1 MRGAAEAA
9 RMGPVIQSAATM
21 RARGCGGVP
30 HGALSINQPILMNR
44 ISLGLLAAVAL
55 AGCSNAEVKEEK
67 KEGFRLSDTMM
78 QQIVLDTVRLRPVQ
92 NELVLTGEIAA
103 NGDKTVQ
110 VFPQVGGVVEQLEV
124 QLGDKVTKGQLLA
137 VIRSG
142 EIADVQNQTTASTSD
157 LDIARKNLDVAED
170 MYKAG
175 LNSERDVVL
184 ARAEVTKARGTV
196 SKNRKQL
203 NVYGIG
209 QNGMYELRAPIA
221 GFITEKKATEHE
233 QFNVNDSNVGNLFT
247 VSDLDD
253 VWIMA
258 NVFEADISKVKVG
271 YSADVTTLSYPDKH
285 FRGKIDKVFN
295 VLDPD
300 SKVMKVRVRLANPG
314 YLLKPAMYAQ
324 VRVENTE
331 GAKALAVP
339 AKSVVFDKDR
349 NYVMVFRDR
358 THVETR
364 PVTIS
369 KTVGDYSY
377 VTSGLKAGDVVIAR
391 DQLLVY
397 DELND

>member
-1 MRGAAEAA
+1 MNR
-9 RMGPVIQSAATM
+9 
-21 RARGCGGVP
+21 
-30 HGALSINQPILMNR
+30 PILV
-44 ISLGLLAAVAL
+44 LAAAVAL
-55 AGCSNAEVKEEK
+55 LAGCSKPEAKEVN

-92 NELVLTGEIAA
+92 DELVLTGEIATD
-103 NGDKTVQ
+103 GDKTVK
-110 VFPQVGGVVEQLEV
+110 VYPLVGGVVEQLKV
-124 QLGDKVTKGQLLA
+124 QLGDKVTKGQILA
-137 VIRSG
+137 VIKSG
-142 EIADVQNQTTASTSD
+142 EIADVQNQTTAANSD
-157 LDIARKNLDVAED
+157 LDIARKNLAVAED
-170 MYKAG
+170 MFKAG
-175 LNSERDVVL
+175 LNSERDLVL

-196 SKNRKQL
+196 GKNVKQL
-203 NVYGIG
+203 SVYGIG
-209 QNGMYELRAPIA
+209 KDGMYELRAPIS
-221 GFITEKKATEHE
+221 GFITEKNATDHE
-233 QFNVNDSNVGNLFT
+233 QFNNDNVGNLFT

-258 NVFEADISKVKVG
+258 NVFESDISKVKEG

-300 SKVMKVRVRLANPG
+300 SKVMKVRVRLDNPG
-314 YLLKPAMYAQ
+314 YLLKPEMYAQ

-331 GAKALAVP
+331 GVKALAVL

-349 NYVMVFRDR
+349 NFVMVFKDR

-364 PVTIS
+364 PVIIS

-377 VTSGLKAGDVVIAR
+377 VSSGLKPGDVVIAK

>member
-1 MRGAAEAA
+1 MLRGALHNILPQTIPMN
-9 RMGPVIQSAATM
+9 R
-21 RARGCGGVP
+21 
-30 HGALSINQPILMNR
+30 PILA
-44 ISLGLLAAVAL
+44 LVAAAALL
-55 AGCSNAEVKEEK
+55 AGCSKPEVKEEK

-92 NELVLTGEIAA
+92 DELVLTGEIATD
-103 NGDKTVQ
+103 GDKTVK
-110 VFPQVGGVVEQLEV
+110 VYPLVGGVVEQLKV
-124 QLGDKVTKGQLLA
+124 QLGDKVTKGQILA
-137 VIRSG
+137 VIKSG
-142 EIADVQNQTTASTSD
+142 EIADVQNQTTTANTD
-157 LDIARKNLDVAED
+157 LDIARKNLAVADD
-170 MYKAG
+170 MFKAG

-196 SKNRKQL
+196 GKNVKQL
-203 NVYGIG
+203 SVYGIG
-209 QNGMYELRAPIA
+209 KDGMYELRAPIS
-221 GFITEKKATEHE
+221 GFITEKNATDHE
-233 QFNVNDSNVGNLFT
+233 QFNNDNVGNLFT

-258 NVFEADISKVKVG
+258 NVFESDISKVKEG

-300 SKVMKVRVRLANPG
+300 SKVMKVRVRLDNPG
-314 YLLKPAMYAQ
+314 YLLKPEMYAQ

-331 GAKALAVP
+331 GAKALVVP
-339 AKSVVFDKDR
+339 SKSVVFDKDR
-349 NYVMVFRDR
+349 NFVMVFKDR

-377 VTSGLKAGDVVIAR
+377 VTTGLKAGDVVIVK